1 MQDRTLDWMQ
11 IHSEVDR
18 AIPDR
23 LRPEYMTKEIVAQAK
38 DYAILL
44 RRNAVF
50 RSATECP
57 LADDPVAT
65 RTADRPA
72 DPWFSACVSVDWLP
86 LGKTSEALIAKIA
99 PLELNACSTDS
110 SPKAC

>member
-50 RSATECP
+50 AVQQNALWPMILSPLVPPIVLLILGSA
-57 LADDPVAT
+57 LA
-65 RTADRPA
+65 
-72 DPWFSACVSVDWLP
+72 
-86 LGKTSEALIAKIA
+86 
-99 PLELNACSTDS
+99 
-110 SPKAC
+110 